1 MQGNHLFEYAVI
13 RIVPRVEREE
23 FLNVGVVLY
32 CRDRNFLQAMITVD
46 EARIQGFCKH
56 VDVAE
61 VSRYL
66 HAFAEICRG
75 AADGGPIAKLD
86 IASRFRWLTALR
98 STMVQTSRVHPGL
111 CESPIQELTK
121 LHGQLVLWETSPGLS
136 EPA

>member
-1 MQGNHLFEYAVI
+1 MPGNHLFEYAII

-46 EARIQGFCKH
+46 EQRLQAFSPSTD
-56 VDVAE
+56 VDE
-61 VSRYL
+61 IKKYL
-66 HAFAEICRG
+66 HAFHQICKG
-75 AADGGPIAKLD
+75 ASEGGPIAKLD

-111 CESPIQELTK
+111 CQHTTATLQH
-121 LHGQLVLWETSPGLS
+121 LHKQLVLPIPPIPNHL
-136 EPA
+136 